1 MEEKNIVKVFGPET
15 EWQGELIVQHL
26 KDAGIEAYLANR
38 STAAVWGDVSPLG
51 DLEILVPEDQEP
63 RAREII
69 QEFLSSH
76 GVLPAEQ
83 DVPED
88 DADKKK

>member
-1 MEEKNIVKVFGPET
+1 MEERNIVNVFGPET

-38 STAAVWGDVSPLG
+38 STSAVWGDVSPLG

-63 RAREII
+63 RAKELI

-76 GVLPAEQ
+76 GILPEDQ

-88 DADKKK
+88 NAGEEK